1 MHFAITKNR
10 AKIGN
15 FLDMCIMEALI
26 CANIQHSFY
35 IDPDI
40 ELSNYLHD
48 VQFLWIQGLLQLFT
62 IFRTIWLYIIFF
74 PNIFTN
80 SVEEWFRVLIVKMY
94 VVCSI
99 NTLIQK
105 LKSAFSWMLYIYS
118 TNSIITQ
125 HEQDP
130 CLSGS
135 QESGNFKRI
144 IFNKPVKSV
153 AYVIK
158 SQFAFSCKFNSSEFG
173 LICFLPLICVKDD

>member
-1 MHFAITKNR
+1 MQIYNIF
-10 AKIGN
+10 
-15 FLDMCIMEALI
+15 FLYW
-26 CANIQHSFY
+26 SWY
-35 IDPDI
+35 RI
-40 ELSNYLHD
+40 E
-48 VQFLWIQGLLQLFT
+48 QLFT
-62 IFRTIWLYIIFF
+62 WCTIFVNSRIASIVHNIQNNLIIYNFLLVL
-74 PNIFTN
+74 PN

-99 NTLIQK
+99 NTLKQK
-105 LKSAFSWMLYIYS
+105 LKSAFSCMLNIYS

-125 HEQDP
+125 HKQDP

-135 QESGNFKRI
+135 QKSGNFKRI